1 MEHLD
6 ATAVLQLHYVET
18 RQLVGCILLEI
29 RRLNKFMFGEL
40 SGSIFGRF
48 KICKYSYKSAEM
60 FFRCQNQ
67 ALRLVCLRRI
77 STYLIITRESLRFWG
92 GA

>member
-48 KICKYSYKSAEM
+48 KICKYFYKSVEI
-60 FFRCQNQ
+60 FLGVKIKRYDWSVSGGFQ
-67 ALRLVCLRRI
+67 
-77 STYLIITRESLRFWG
+77 LI
-92 GA
+92 